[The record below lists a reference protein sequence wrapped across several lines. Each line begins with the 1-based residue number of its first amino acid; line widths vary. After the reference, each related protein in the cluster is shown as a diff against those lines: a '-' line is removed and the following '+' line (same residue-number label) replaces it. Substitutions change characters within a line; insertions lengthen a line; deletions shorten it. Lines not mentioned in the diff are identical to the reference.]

1 MSAKRVLSWSIPLL
15 ITLLLFLLFLRSTP
29 PREILSSLF
38 SLPWNCL
45 LLYLSLSFG
54 GGLLRALRFR
64 RLLKRPLPFFRH
76 FLITLVQNCT
86 ADLLPARSASLLFYS
101 GLLRKE
107 GIEIEK
113 GSGDFLVILL
123 FDLLSLALF
132 LGLLTLVPLNLPF
145 PLPRLRAL
153 LLLLGLGS
161 LGIFFLLSSL
171 PLTRVVSRLFES
183 RFGSLPTHFF
193 VVLKENSRLPLFG
206 PLLLLS
212 LAIRA
217 TKYLSLY
224 ALFVGFSNLPPSP
237 AGGAL
242 FSIGIA
248 ATELSSLLPVQGLA
262 GFGTWETAFHLVFSL
277 LAPEHPNPFI
287 TGLLIHTVTQLWE
300 YLLGLLSFGIL
311 LWPSR
316 HPSSPSP

>member
-29 PREILSSLF
+29 PREILSGLL

-45 LLYLSLSFG
+45 LL
-54 GGLLRALRFR
+54 
-64 RLLKRPLPFFRH
+64 
-76 FLITLVQNCT
+76 
-86 ADLLPARSASLLFYS
+86 
-101 GLLRKE
+101 
-107 GIEIEK
+107 
-113 GSGDFLVILL
+113 
-123 FDLLSLALF
+123 
-132 LGLLTLVPLNLPF
+132 
-145 PLPRLRAL
+145 
-153 LLLLGLGS
+153 
-161 LGIFFLLSSL
+161 
-171 PLTRVVSRLFES
+171 
-183 RFGSLPTHFF
+183 
-193 VVLKENSRLPLFG
+193 
-206 PLLLLS
+206 
-212 LAIRA
+212 
-217 TKYLSLY
+217 YLSLY
-224 ALFVGFSNLPPSP
+224 ALFVGFSNLPLSP

>member
-29 PREILSSLF
+29 PREILSGLL

-45 LLYLSLSFG
+45 LLYLSLSLG
-54 GGLLRALRFR
+54 GGFLRAIRFR
-64 RLLKRPLPFFRH
+64 WLLKRPLPFFRL

-86 ADLLPARSASLLFYS
+86 AD
-101 GLLRKE
+101 
-107 GIEIEK
+107 
-113 GSGDFLVILL
+113 
-123 FDLLSLALF
+123 
-132 LGLLTLVPLNLPF
+132 
-145 PLPRLRAL
+145 
-153 LLLLGLGS
+153 
-161 LGIFFLLSSL
+161 
-171 PLTRVVSRLFES
+171 
-183 RFGSLPTHFF
+183 
-193 VVLKENSRLPLFG
+193 
-206 PLLLLS
+206 
-212 LAIRA
+212 
-217 TKYLSLY
+217 
-224 ALFVGFSNLPPSP
+224 
-237 AGGAL
+237 
-242 FSIGIA
+242 
-248 ATELSSLLPVQGLA
+248 LLPVQGLA

>member
-29 PREILSSLF
+29 PREILSGLL

-45 LLYLSLSFG
+45 LLYLSLSLG
-54 GGLLRALRFR
+54 GGFLRAIRFR
-64 RLLKRPLPFFRH
+64 WLLKRPLPFFRL

-107 GIEIEK
+107 GVEIEK
-113 GSGDFLVILL
+113 GSGDFLILLL

-171 PLTRVVSRLFES
+171 PLTRVVSR
-183 RFGSLPTHFF
+183 FF
-193 VVLKENSRLPLFG
+193 VVLKETSRLPLFG

-224 ALFVGFSNLPPSP
+224 ALFVGFSNLPLSP